1 MGLISGIVRGL
12 GNLVKGIARG
22 IRGAMRRGEADVEPD
37 ETQQRVYVWQTA
49 DDERVCPQCQGLD
62 GTEYVIT
69 ANSQL
74 TDLLLGAHPNCRC
87 PQFSRV
93 EYR

>member
-22 IRGAMRRGEADVEPD
+22 IRGAMRRGEAETE
-37 ETQQRVYVWQTA
+37 ETQQRVYVWVTA
-49 DDERVCPQCQGLD
+49 HDEKVCPQCNALD